1 LVVDFTMGG
10 DVGNDGYIFEDL
22 CLDERYEELIEI
34 ESQKNESYQLLKLI
48 NGYISYLRNQKT
60 KDTH

>member
-1 LVVDFTMGG
+1 MGG